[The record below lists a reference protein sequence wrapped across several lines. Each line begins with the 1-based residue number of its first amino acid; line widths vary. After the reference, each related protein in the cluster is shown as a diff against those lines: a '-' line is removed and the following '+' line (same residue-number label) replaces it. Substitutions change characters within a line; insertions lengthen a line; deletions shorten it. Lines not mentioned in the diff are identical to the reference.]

1 MLVRTIE
8 SHHGWE
14 ETNKRSMATEKA
26 GLLDQ
31 SEGNGH
37 VPPPPY
43 SDDQGA
49 APSSQQPPNYPSTG
63 NTYQYYGG
71 VTQQPVGQSS
81 DPQHTTVIVAGP
93 QPVCY
98 LPPAPVLSK
107 YPVGME
113 CPSCHQ
119 QVLTKTE
126 YVKGQLFW
134 VSVLFL
140 CVFGF
145 WLALCFVP
153 CCVKSVKDVRHSC
166 PQCKAVLG
174 TFQRLR

>member
-1 MLVRTIE
+1 
-8 SHHGWE
+8 
-14 ETNKRSMATEKA
+14 MATEKA

-31 SEGNGH
+31 AERQGNGN

-43 SDDQGA
+43 SDEQGA
-49 APSSQQPPNYPSTG
+49 SAPSSQQTTSQPSPSTG

-71 VTQQPVGQSS
+71 VTQHPS
-81 DPQHTTVIVAGP
+81 DPHHTTVIVTGP
-93 QPVCY
+93 QPPVCY

-119 QVLTKTE
+119 QVMTKTE
-126 YVKGQLFW
+126 NVNGQLFW

>member
-1 MLVRTIE
+1 
-8 SHHGWE
+8 
-14 ETNKRSMATEKA
+14 MATEKV

-31 SEGNGH
+31 QGDGDA
-37 VPPPPY
+37 PPPPY
-43 SDDQGA
+43 SDEQGA
-49 APSSQQPPNYPSTG
+49 WASWAPYSQQTPAQPSPGVGNAYP
-63 NTYQYYGG
+63 YCGG
-71 VTQQPVGQSS
+71 VTQHPV
-81 DPQHTTVIVAGP
+81 DPQHTTVIVTGP

-119 QVLTKTE
+119 LILTKTE
-126 YVKGQLFW
+126 YVNGQLFW
-134 VSVLFL
+134 VSVLLL

-145 WLALCFVP
+145 WLVLCFLP
-153 CCVKSVKDVRHSC
+153 CCARPVKDVRHSC